1 MGLQDVS
8 IGDAA
13 PHEVNAIVEMPKGSS
28 NKYEYDPERDVFVL
42 DRALYSALFAPA
54 DYGYVA
60 QTLAEDGDALDILV
74 VTTFPAFPGCVVA
87 ARPVGVLLM
96 CDEKGK
102 DEKILAV
109 SARDPRFNAIDAL
122 EDVPDHLLREIT
134 HYFRTYKELEDKAT
148 QVLDWHGRDRALT
161 FIEECHAR
169 FLAGKERVPTGEAC
183 VFAEPGYPAEATS

>member
-1 MGLQDVS
+1 MGLRDVP
-8 IGDAA
+8 IGEAA
-13 PHEVNAIVEMPKGSS
+13 PREVNVIVEMPKGSS
-28 NKYEYDPERDVFVL
+28 NKYEYDFERDVFVL

-60 QTLAEDGDALDILV
+60 ETLAEDGDPLDVLV
-74 VTTFPAFPGCVVA
+74 VTTFPTFPGCVVA

-109 SARDPRFNAIDAL
+109 SARDPRFKAIEVL

-134 HYFRTYKELEDKAT
+134 HYFRTYKELEEKAT
-148 QVLDWHGRDRALT
+148 QVLDWHGRETAHT
-161 FIEECHAR
+161 FIEECHTR
-169 FLAGKERVPTGEAC
+169 HLAGAPVTPSPGGEC
-183 VFAEPGYPAEATS
+183 VFPGHSPAQE

>member
-1 MGLQDVS
+1 MGLRDVS

-13 PHEVNAIVEMPKGSS
+13 PHEVNTIVEMPKGSS

-148 QVLDWHGRDRALT
+148 QVLDWHGRERALA

-169 FLAGKERVPTGEAC
+169 FLAGGERVPTGEAC
-183 VFAEPGYPAEATS
+183 VFAEPGHPADATS